1 MILETQQAAPN
12 TGNFVLLVLAVWGA
26 VVDGRYK
33 ARAGKKPPKW
43 AAPRLAVAFG
53 VLLITLW
60 LARGL
65 SGDSVAYLAGLFF
78 VLGFFGYEA
87 WRWSVRRSN
96 PLQNF
101 WLC

>member
-1 MILETQQAAPN
+1 MILETPSVNPN
-12 TGNFVLLVLAVWGA
+12 AGNFLLLILAVWGA

-33 ARAGKKPPKW
+33 ARGGKKPLKW
-43 AAPRLAVAFG
+43 AALKLAGAFG
-53 VLLITLW
+53 VLLVVLW

-96 PLQNF
+96 PLPHF
-101 WLC
+101 